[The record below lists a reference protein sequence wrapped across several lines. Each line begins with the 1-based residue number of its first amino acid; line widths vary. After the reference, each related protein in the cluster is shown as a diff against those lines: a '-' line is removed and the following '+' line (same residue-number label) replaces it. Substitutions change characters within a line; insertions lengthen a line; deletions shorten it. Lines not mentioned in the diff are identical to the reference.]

1 MPITQTLGYPRIGKN
16 REMKRA
22 LEAYWKGKL
31 DSDALLATF
40 AAVTREGWRTQMEAG
55 IDKIGVGM
63 ETLYDHVLD
72 WALRFGLIPARFR
85 DLTGLDRY
93 FAMARGVPG
102 IPALDMTKWFDTNYH
117 YLAPEIEADVAPQA
131 HFGDFLALVR
141 EAQTV
146 LGARTVP
153 VILGPVTLLRLA
165 RLSVDF
171 GGMVSALLPLYREL
185 LDVLKALGVTEVQFH
200 EPALVL
206 GDAAELR
213 PHVETAYAVLAG
225 AGLPINLVTY
235 FDDLGENY
243 PWIVALP
250 VAMLSLDFTRGD
262 NLALI
267 QAHGWP
273 QDKTLGAGVIDA
285 RSVWRIRP
293 AAVTALL
300 ETLRDGVPQMRIGPS
315 SSLQFVPYTASRE
328 KALPDALRGVLA
340 FAEEK
345 LAELAM
351 LSTGETAGVD
361 GAWAAFRAF
370 APADAAVQSRLDAL
384 RPADF
389 TRALPYSER
398 RPLQV
403 QLPPF
408 PTTTIGSFPQT
419 PEVRRLR
426 TRFNKG
432 EITQAEYEAGIDA
445 FIGYT
450 VGVQDGLGLDM
461 PVHGESERT
470 DMVEYFA
477 QKMAGFAFTHYG
489 WVQSFGSRYVR
500 PPIIY
505 ADVSRPDPITVRE
518 FRVAQSY
525 TQKPVKGMLTGP
537 VTILNWSYPRTD
549 VPRHVIA
556 YQIALALRDE
566 IADLEAAGARAIQV
580 DEPALREGLPLKLD
594 RWDAYLTWAVDA
606 FRLAVGRA
614 APETQIHTHM
624 CYSEFQDI
632 LPAIDRLDADVISI
646 ENARSGDEMLRALAD
661 YGYPREVGPGVY
673 DIHSPVVPSVAFIAG
688 KLESFVRHLKPEQI
702 WVNPDCGLKTR
713 AWDEVIPALRN
724 MLDAVREARGKG
736 QEARSKRQEARGK
749 KQEAR
754 GKKQEARGKKQEARS
769 KKQEART
776 KIILHPASCIL
787 HPASF

>member
-1 MPITQTLGYPRIGKN
+1 MQSTQTLGYPRIGKN

-22 LEAYWKGKL
+22 LEAYWKGAL
-31 DSDALLATF
+31 DRDTLLETF
-40 AAVTREGWRTQMEAG
+40 LEVMHEGWRAQAAAG
-55 IDKIGVGM
+55 IDLIGVGM

-72 WALRFGLIPARFR
+72 WSARFELIPPRFR
-85 DLTGLDRY
+85 DLNGLDRY
-93 FAMARGVPG
+93 FAIARGVPG

-117 YLAPEIEADVAPQA
+117 YLAPEIDASTKPAA
-131 HFGDFLALVR
+131 NFGDFLALIR

-146 LGARTVP
+146 LGARAVP
-153 VILGPVTLLRLA
+153 VVLSPVTLLRLA
-165 RLSVDF
+165 RLSADF
-171 GGMVSALLPLYREL
+171 GETLAALLPLYRQL
-185 LDVLKALGVTEVQFH
+185 LNELKALGVTEVQMH

-206 GDAAELR
+206 GDAATLR
-213 PHVETAYAVLAG
+213 PHVEKAYVDLSAV
-225 AGLPINLVTY
+225 GLRINLVTY
-235 FDDLGENY
+235 FDDLGESY

-250 VAMLSLDFTRGD
+250 VDVISLDFTRGD

-267 QAHGWP
+267 RAHGWP
-273 QDKTLGAGVIDA
+273 QDKTLGAGVVDA
-285 RSVWRIRP
+285 RSVWRVRP
-293 AAVTALL
+293 AETMALL
-300 ETLRDGVPQMRIGPS
+300 ETLRGYAPQVRIGAS
-315 SSLQFVPYTASRE
+315 SSLQFVPYTAARE

-340 FAEEK
+340 FADEK
-345 LAELAM
+345 LAELRLLA
-351 LSTGETAGVD
+351 TGETAGID
-361 GAWAAFRAF
+361 AAWDAFRTF
-370 APADAAVQSRLDAL
+370 APADPAVRARLDAL
-384 RPADF
+384 QPSDF
-389 TRALPYSER
+389 TRALPYAER

-426 TRFNKG
+426 ARFNKG
-432 EITQAEYEAGIDA
+432 EVSQAEYEAGIDA

-450 VGVQDGLGLDM
+450 IGVQDGLGLDM
-461 PVHGESERT
+461 LVHGESERT

-477 QKMAGFAFTHYG
+477 QKMTGFAFTQNG

-505 ADVSRPDPITVRE
+505 ADVSRPQPMTVRE

-549 VPRHVIA
+549 IPPHVIA

-566 IADLEAAGARAIQV
+566 IADLAAAGARAIQV
-580 DEPALREGLPLKLD
+580 DEPALREGLPLKPA
-594 RWDAYLTWAVDA
+594 RWDTYLIWAVDA
-606 FRLAVGRA
+606 FHLTVGCA

-632 LPAIDRLDADVISI
+632 LSAIDGLDADVISI
-646 ENARSGDEMLRALAD
+646 ENARSGDEMLRALAE

-673 DIHSPVVPSVAFIAG
+673 DIHSPVVPTVEFIAG
-688 KLESFVRHLKPEQI
+688 KLESFVQHLKPKQI

-724 MLDAVREARGKG
+724 MLEVVRQIRERAEG
-736 QEARSKRQEARGK
+736 
-749 KQEAR
+749 
-754 GKKQEARGKKQEARS
+754 
-769 KKQEART
+769 
-776 KIILHPASCIL
+776 
-787 HPASF
+787 

>member
-1 MPITQTLGYPRIGKN
+1 MHITQTLGFPRIGKN

-22 LEAYWKGKL
+22 LEAYWKGTL
-31 DSDALLATF
+31 DGDALLATF
-40 AAVTREGWRTQMEAG
+40 AEVAREGWRTQAAAG
-55 IDKIGVGM
+55 IEKIGVGM

-72 WALRFGLIPARFR
+72 WMVRFGLIPARFR
-85 DLTGLDRY
+85 DLSGLERY

-117 YLAPEIEADVAPQA
+117 YLAPEIEADVEPQA
-131 HFGDFLALVR
+131 NFDDFLALVR
-141 EAQTV
+141 AAQAV
-146 LGARTVP
+146 LGARAVP

-171 GGMVSALLPLYREL
+171 GALLSKLLPLYRQL
-185 LDVLKALGVTEVQFH
+185 LDALNALGVTEVQFH

-213 PHVETAYAVLAG
+213 PHVETAYAALGA
-225 AGLPINLVTY
+225 AGLPVNLVTY
-235 FDDLGENY
+235 FDDVGESY

-250 VAMLSLDFTRGD
+250 VDVLSLDFTRGD

-267 QAHGWP
+267 RSHGWP
-273 QDKTLGAGVIDA
+273 QDKALSAGVVDA

-293 AAVTALL
+293 AAVMALL
-300 ETLRDGVPQMRIGPS
+300 ETLRGYAPQVRIGAS

-328 KALPDALRGVLA
+328 EALPAALRGVLA

-351 LSTGETAGVD
+351 LATGETAGID
-361 GAWAAFRAF
+361 AAWAEFRAF
-370 APADAAVQSRLDAL
+370 APPDPAVQARLDAL
-384 RPADF
+384 QPADF
-389 TRALPYSER
+389 TRALTYTER

-419 PEVRRLR
+419 PEVRHLR
-426 TRFNKG
+426 ARFNKG
-432 EITQAEYEAGIDA
+432 EITQAAYEAGIDA

-461 PVHGESERT
+461 LVHGESERT

-477 QKMAGFAFTHYG
+477 QKMTGFAFTQYG

-505 ADVSRPDPITVRE
+505 ADVSRPDPMTVRE

-525 TQKPVKGMLTGP
+525 TRKPVKGMLTGP

-566 IADLEAAGARAIQV
+566 IADLEAVGARAIQV
-580 DEPALREGLPLKLD
+580 DEPALREGLPLKPA
-594 RWDAYLTWAVDA
+594 RWDTYLTWAVDA

-632 LPAIDRLDADVISI
+632 LSAIDRLDADVISI
-646 ENARSGDEMLRALAD
+646 ENARSGDEMLRALAE
-661 YGYPREVGPGVY
+661 YGYPREIGPGVY
-673 DIHSPVVPSVAFIAG
+673 DIHSPVVPTVAFIAG
-688 KLESFVRHLKPEQI
+688 KLASFVQHLKPEQI

-724 MLDAVREARGKG
+724 MLDAVREARGK
-736 QEARSKRQEARGK
+736 E
-749 KQEAR
+749 
-754 GKKQEARGKKQEARS
+754 
-769 KKQEART
+769 
-776 KIILHPASCIL
+776 
-787 HPASF
+787 

>member
-1 MPITQTLGYPRIGKN
+1 MNITQTLGYPRIGKN

-22 LEAYWKGKL
+22 LEAYWQGAL
-31 DSDALLATF
+31 DRDTLLATF
-40 AAVTREGWRTQMEAG
+40 AEVTREGWRAQLAAG
-55 IDKIGVGM
+55 IDLIGVGM

-72 WALRFGLIPARFR
+72 WSVRFDLIPPRFR
-85 DLTGLDRY
+85 DLSGLDRY

-117 YLAPEIEADVAPQA
+117 YLAPEIDASITPQA
-131 HFGDFLALVR
+131 NFGDFLALIR
-141 EAQTV
+141 EAQAM
-146 LGARTVP
+146 LGAHVAP
-153 VILGPVTLLRLA
+153 IVLGPVTLLRLA

-171 GGMVSALLPLYREL
+171 GEMLSALLPLYRQL
-185 LDVLKALGVTEVQFH
+185 LDELKALGVTEVQLH
-200 EPALVL
+200 EPALVF
-206 GDAAELR
+206 GDAAALR
-213 PHVETAYAVLAG
+213 PHVEKAYAELSKVGVPL
-225 AGLPINLVTY
+225 NLVTY

-243 PWIVALP
+243 PWIAALP
-250 VAMLSLDFTRGD
+250 VDVISLDFTRGD

-273 QDKTLGAGVIDA
+273 QEKTLGAGVVDA
-285 RSVWRIRP
+285 RSVWRVRP
-293 AAVTALL
+293 AETLALL
-300 ETLRDGVPQMRIGPS
+300 ETLRGYAPQMRIGPS
-315 SSLQFVPYTASRE
+315 SSLQFVPYTAARE
-328 KALPDALRGVLA
+328 KALPAALRGVLA

-345 LAELAM
+345 LAEVRLLA
-351 LSTGETAGVD
+351 TGETGGMDAP
-361 GAWAAFRAF
+361 WAEFHAF
-370 APADAAVQSRLDAL
+370 APADPAVRSRIESLQ
-384 RPADF
+384 PSDF
-389 TRALPYSER
+389 TRALPYAER

-426 TRFNKG
+426 ARFNKG
-432 EITQAEYEAGIDA
+432 EISQAEYEAGIDA

-450 VGVQDGLGLDM
+450 IGVQDGLGLDM
-461 PVHGESERT
+461 LVHGESERT

-477 QKMAGFAFTHYG
+477 QKMTGFAFTQHG

-505 ADVSRPDPITVRE
+505 ADVSRPQPMTVRE

-537 VTILNWSYPRTD
+537 VTILNWSYPRAD
-549 VPRHVIA
+549 VPRHIIA

-580 DEPALREGLPLKLD
+580 DEPALREGLPLKPD

-606 FRLAVGRA
+606 FRLTVGHA
-614 APETQIHTHM
+614 APQTQIHTHM

-646 ENARSGDEMLRALAD
+646 ENARSGDEMLRALAE

-673 DIHSPVVPSVAFIAG
+673 DIHSPVVPTVAFIAG
-688 KLESFVRHLKPEQI
+688 KLASFVQHLKPEQI

-724 MLDAVREARGKG
+724 MMEAV
-736 QEARSKRQEARGK
+736 QQVRSKESETRF
-749 KQEAR
+749 
-754 GKKQEARGKKQEARS
+754 
-769 KKQEART
+769 
-776 KIILHPASCIL
+776 LHPASL
-787 HPASF
+787 RGNHV

>member
-1 MPITQTLGYPRIGKN
+1 MHITQTLGFPRIGKN

-22 LEAYWKGKL
+22 LEAYWKGTL
-31 DSDALLATF
+31 DGDALLATF
-40 AAVTREGWRTQMEAG
+40 DEVTREGWSAQAAAG
-55 IDKIGVGM
+55 IEKIGVGM

-72 WALRFGLIPARFR
+72 WTVRFGLIPSRFR
-85 DLTGLDRY
+85 DLSGLDRY

-117 YLAPEIEADVAPQA
+117 YLAPEIDAGLAPQA
-131 HFGDFLALVR
+131 DFDDFLALVR
-141 EAQTV
+141 EAQAV
-146 LGARTVP
+146 LGERAVP
-153 VILGPVTLLRLA
+153 VVLGPVTLLCLA

-171 GGMVSALLPLYREL
+171 GGMLVMLLPLYRRL
-185 LDVLKALGVTEVQFH
+185 LDALKTLGVTEVQLH

-213 PHVETAYAVLAG
+213 VHVETAYAALAE
-225 AGLPINLVTY
+225 AGLPVNLVTY
-235 FDDLGENY
+235 FDDLGESY

-250 VAMLSLDFTRGD
+250 VDVLSLDFTRGD

-293 AAVTALL
+293 AEVTVLL
-300 ETLRDGVPQMRIGPS
+300 ETLRGYAPQMRVGPS
-315 SSLQFVPYTASRE
+315 SSLQFVPYAASRE

-345 LAELAM
+345 LAELQM
-351 LSTGETAGVD
+351 LSTGETAGID
-361 GAWAAFRAF
+361 AAWTTFRAF
-370 APADAAVQSRLDAL
+370 APTDAAVQARLEAL
-384 RPADF
+384 CPADF
-389 TRALPYSER
+389 TRALPYGER

-403 QLPPF
+403 QLPVF

-426 TRFNKG
+426 ARFNKG
-432 EITQAEYEAGIDA
+432 EISQAEYEAGIDA

-461 PVHGESERT
+461 LVHGESERT

-477 QKMAGFAFTHYG
+477 QKMTGFAFTQYA

-505 ADVSRPDPITVRE
+505 ADVSRPDPMTVRE

-525 TQKPVKGMLTGP
+525 TRKPVKGMLTGP

-549 VPRHVIA
+549 IPRHVIA

-566 IADLEAAGARAIQV
+566 IADLEATGARAIQV
-580 DEPALREGLPLKLD
+580 DEPALREGLPLKPA
-594 RWDAYLTWAVDA
+594 RWDTYLTWAVDA

-632 LPAIDRLDADVISI
+632 LPAIDRLDADIISI
-646 ENARSGDEMLRALAD
+646 ENARSGDEMLRALAE
-661 YGYPREVGPGVY
+661 YGYPREIGPGVY
-673 DIHSPVVPSVAFIAG
+673 DIHSPVVPTVAFIAG
-688 KLESFVRHLKPEQI
+688 KLESFVQYLKPEQI

-713 AWDEVIPALRN
+713 SWDEVIPALRN
-724 MLDAVREARGKG
+724 MLDAVREAR
-736 QEARSKRQEARGK
+736 RQDARGK
-749 KQEAR
+749 RQD
-754 GKKQEARGKKQEARS
+754 
-769 KKQEART
+769 
-776 KIILHPASCIL
+776 
-787 HPASF
+787 

>member
-1 MPITQTLGYPRIGKN
+1 MYITQTLGFPRIGKN

-31 DSDALLATF
+31 GGDALLAAF
-40 AAVTREGWRTQMEAG
+40 DEVTREGWNVQAAVG
-55 IDKIGVGM
+55 VDAIGVGM

-72 WALRFGLIPARFR
+72 WAVRFGLIPARFR
-85 DLTGLDRY
+85 DLAGLDRY

-117 YLAPEIEADVAPQA
+117 YLAPEIDASVTPQA
-131 HFGDFLALVR
+131 NFDDFLALVR
-141 EAQTV
+141 EAQAM
-146 LGARTVP
+146 LGARAVP
-153 VILGPVTLLRLA
+153 VVLGPVTLLRLA
-165 RLSVDF
+165 RLSADF
-171 GGMVSALLPLYREL
+171 GVLLSALLPLYRQL
-185 LDVLKALGVTEVQFH
+185 LDELNALGVTEVQFH

-213 PHVETAYAVLAG
+213 PHVETAYATLSE

-250 VAMLSLDFTRGD
+250 VDVLTLDFTRGD

-273 QDKTLGAGVIDA
+273 QDKALGAGVVDA

-300 ETLRDGVPQMRIGPS
+300 DSLRGYAPQVRISAS

-328 KALPDALRGVLA
+328 AALPAALRDVLA

-345 LAELAM
+345 LAELRM
-351 LSTGETAGVD
+351 LATGETAGVAA
-361 GAWAAFRAF
+361 AWAAFRAF
-370 APADAAVQSRLDAL
+370 APTDAAVQARLDAL
-384 RPADF
+384 QAADF
-389 TRALPYSER
+389 TRALPYDER
-398 RPLQV
+398 RPSQV

-426 TRFNKG
+426 ARFNKG

-477 QKMAGFAFTHYG
+477 QKMTGFAFTQYA

-505 ADVSRPDPITVRE
+505 ADVSRPDPMTVRE

-549 VPRHVIA
+549 IPRHVIA

-580 DEPALREGLPLKLD
+580 DEPALREGLPLKPD
-594 RWDAYLTWAVDA
+594 RWESYLTWAVDA

-614 APETQIHTHM
+614 ATETQIHTHM

-646 ENARSGDEMLRALAD
+646 ENARSGDEMLRALAE

-673 DIHSPVVPSVAFIAG
+673 DIHSPVVPTVAFIAG
-688 KLESFVRHLKPEQI
+688 KLESFVQHLKPEQI

-724 MLDAVREARGKG
+724 MMDVVR
-736 QEARSKRQEARGK
+736 
-749 KQEAR
+749 
-754 GKKQEARGKKQEARS
+754 EARS
-769 KKQEART
+769 KKQEARE
-776 KIILHPASCIL
+776 HD
-787 HPASF
+787 